1 MQENMNEA
9 NIINNE
15 YDFSNKVIDSK
26 YLAYL
31 IKYLD
36 GLNKQLEKMC
46 EEDEEKNKQFKDEYK
61 EYQYK
66 STYGQGFEAYIKFD
80 NFSNNITCKDYASFE
95 SAVNNGK
102 IINVKGIDIKLCMD
116 FKRGSGNNLIEHEN
130 LFKIKI
136 EPYDIT
142 LIRKSNHNDELIN
155 QIENQIVSMMNQF
168 QTVNTIFCSK

>member
-26 YLAYL
+26 CLAYL

-46 EEDEEKNKQFKDEYK
+46 EKDEEKNKQFKDEYK

-102 IINVKGIDIKLCMD
+102 IINVKGID
-116 FKRGSGNNLIEHEN
+116 NVAIEN
-130 LFKIKI
+130 AKIKPTKNYL
-136 EPYDIT
+136 E
-142 LIRKSNHNDELIN
+142 K
-155 QIENQIVSMMNQF
+155 ENKIQY
-168 QTVNTIFCSK
+168 